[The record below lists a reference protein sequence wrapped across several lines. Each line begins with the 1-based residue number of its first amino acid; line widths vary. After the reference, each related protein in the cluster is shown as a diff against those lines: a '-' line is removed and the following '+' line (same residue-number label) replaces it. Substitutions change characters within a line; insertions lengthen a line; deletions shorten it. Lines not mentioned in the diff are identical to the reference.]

1 MEYLQSLSLVSTL
14 STPGEKNAETAN
26 VNDETADE
34 NASEV
39 SQNSLIPVDDR
50 STTSQVVEDDG
61 NAVDDNDDD
70 SSYIQVKCFKGNVSS
85 PCSLK
90 SVESLVLVNKIISE
104 ENKK

>member
-1 MEYLQSLSLVSTL
+1 MSLVSTL
-14 STPGEKNAETAN
+14 STPGENAETAN

-50 STTSQVVEDDG
+50 SIISQAAKDDG

-70 SSYIQVKCFKGNVSS
+70 DSSYIQVKSFKGIVSS

-104 ENKK
+104 ESTK